1 MSIQKWVGCM
11 IDHLW
16 VICITVGLRGW
27 SSIDFLYHLLVSQNS
42 ILLIV
47 FGIVG
52 FVLSMKYLSYRVTQP
67 RTPVGPGSGSA
78 IDSIPLCFEQLTS
91 INTTTLQQLCAAFL
105 QSQKPL
111 QTPDLSEIRWHD
123 IVVVDELN
131 PVFNSTKIVLYK
143 AHWRTNP
150 EEKFSVMV
158 SWWPVNYFFAR
169 LNNEAPLAHP
179 W

>member
-1 MSIQKWVGCM
+1 MSM
-11 IDHLW
+11 
-16 VICITVGLRGW
+16 GW
-27 SSIDFLYHLLVSQNS
+27 NSKVCLNNEVS
-42 ILLIV
+42 
-47 FGIVG
+47 
-52 FVLSMKYLSYRVTQP
+52 LSYRVTQP

-91 INTTTLQQLCAAFL
+91 INTSTLQQLCAAFL

-158 SWWPVNYFFAR
+158 SCWPENYFSAR

-179 W
+179 